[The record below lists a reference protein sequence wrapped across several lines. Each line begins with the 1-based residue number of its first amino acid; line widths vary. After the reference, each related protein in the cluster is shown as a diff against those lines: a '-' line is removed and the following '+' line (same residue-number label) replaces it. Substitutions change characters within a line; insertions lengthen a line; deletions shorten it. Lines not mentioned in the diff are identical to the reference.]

1 MKQLKNGKESS
12 ASQSKIEVEPG
23 DLDVI
28 LSAGLIVQGK
38 LKDLIALRE
47 SVRKDLRF
55 HVIYCRNASV
65 RLYIVT
71 EDDFLLLNKIKE
83 GLEKKSEPQH
93 RLGAA
98 DSTLSRPV
106 QAQANP

>member
-1 MKQLKNGKESS
+1 MKHLSSGKERS
-12 ASQSKIEVEPG
+12 ATQSKTEQRILVDTR

-47 SVRKDLRF
+47 LIRSDLRF
-55 HVIYCRNASV
+55 HVIYCSNASV

-71 EDDFLLLNKIKE
+71 EDDYLLLKKIKE
-83 GLEKKSEPQH
+83 GLDK
-93 RLGAA
+93 
-98 DSTLSRPV
+98 D
-106 QAQANP
+106 

>member
-1 MKQLKNGKESS
+1 MKRLKNGNKTS

-38 LKDLIALRE
+38 LKDLITLRE
-47 SVRKDLRF
+47 SIRKDLRF

-65 RLYIVT
+65 RLYVVP

-83 GLEKKSEPQH
+83 GLEKGGEPQH
-93 RLGAA
+93 RLRATHSQP
-98 DSTLSRPV
+98 D
-106 QAQANP
+106 